1 MRAGVMEIG
10 NDAQMIILSAMV
22 ICLCLMGVMAC
33 IDSVSA
39 PGAAIRESAF
49 LSDVAVDNVLWA
61 QDSGLGH
68 AATIS
73 SIYAWQERDQAASRF
88 KQESALV
95 TGELSD
101 YMLKHGASYQ
111 FSYDESAADEYLVEH
126 PRSDAASMGGVLV
139 EPHEGNARIYGCA
152 YEVTIS
158 DGITSYKVSRVA
170 IF

>member
-1 MRAGVMEIG
+1 MAMKD
-10 NDAQMIILSAMV
+10 DAQMIILSAMV

-49 LSDVAVDNVLWA
+49 LSDVEVDNMLWA

-68 AATIS
+68 AAAIS
-73 SIYAWQERDQAASRF
+73 SIYAWQEREDAASRF
-88 KQESALV
+88 KQESVTV
-95 TGELSD
+95 TGGLSD

-111 FSYDESAADEYLVEH
+111 FSYDESAAAEYLAEH
-126 PRSDAASMGGVLV
+126 PRPDAVNMGGMLV

-152 YEVTIS
+152 YEVKVR
-158 DGITSYKVSRVA
+158 DGTTSYKVSRVA